1 MSGEAFIGSSYIPF
15 TSRVVL
21 AERTGERVMLQ
32 EVWRVAPGLALRTA
46 HYAVWG
52 AKHGMLCFEPGCHF
66 FQRRDLEGAP
76 LRAATKD
83 VRTAQLIYHRIGI
96 KNCVR

>member
-1 MSGEAFIGSSYIPF
+1 M
-15 TSRVVL
+15 
-21 AERTGERVMLQ
+21 
-32 EVWRVAPGLALRTA
+32 APGLALRTA

-52 AKHGMLCFEPGCHF
+52 AKHGMLCVEPGCHF

-96 KNCVR
+96 KKLCQMNELKIETSNSLQSFKYLQCATGRLVDNT